1 LSSYDQNFLK
11 KYEKSRDEKNS
22 ILCAGFDPAIPN
34 QREKNVIAEKYFK
47 GSGSAAEAIMSFF
60 EDFLESVQDY
70 CSVIKPNSQ
79 YIFHMGISNI
89 QKMNKMIHEQ
99 GITSLFDHKISDI
112 GSTNDSGFYWIK
124 EMGFDGT
131 THSPFAGNIEESLIS
146 AHKHDLGLVTLTLM
160 SNPDSIY
167 FMKESI
173 VDGMKGYEFIA
184 NKLKE
189 FNGDGMVVGATGH
202 VTTEDIQKI
211 RKLAGEDVVMLVPG
225 IGKQQGDLKKV
236 IEHGGKNVVLNVSRG
251 ILYSDDIRA
260 TAKSYNERFN
270 EIRLGK

>member
-1 LSSYDQNFLK
+1 MSSYDQNFLK
-11 KYEKSRDEKNS
+11 KYEKSRNEKNS

-47 GSGSAAEAIMSFF
+47 GSGSAAEA
-60 EDFLESVQDY
+60 
-70 CSVIKPNSQ
+70 SQ

-211 RKLAGEDVVMLVPG
+211 RKLAGKDVVMLVPG

-236 IEHGGKNVVLNVSRG
+236 IEHGGKNVILNVSRG

>member
-211 RKLAGEDVVMLVPG
+211 K
-225 IGKQQGDLKKV
+225 
-236 IEHGGKNVVLNVSRG
+236 
-251 ILYSDDIRA
+251 
-260 TAKSYNERFN
+260 
-270 EIRLGK
+270 EI

>member
-1 LSSYDQNFLK
+1 MTSYDQNFLK

-22 ILCAGFDPAIPN
+22 ILCAGFDPAIPT

-47 GSGSAAEAIMSFF
+47 GSGSATEAIMGFF

-146 AHKHDLGLVTLTLM
+146 AHKHDIGLVTLTLM
-160 SNPDSIY
+160 
-167 FMKESI
+167 
-173 VDGMKGYEFIA
+173 
-184 NKLKE
+184 
-189 FNGDGMVVGATGH
+189 
-202 VTTEDIQKI
+202 
-211 RKLAGEDVVMLVPG
+211 
-225 IGKQQGDLKKV
+225 
-236 IEHGGKNVVLNVSRG
+236 
-251 ILYSDDIRA
+251 
-260 TAKSYNERFN
+260 
-270 EIRLGK
+270 

>member
-1 LSSYDQNFLK
+1 MSLYDQNFLK

-47 GSGSAAEAIMSFF
+47 GGESAAEAIMSFF

-112 GSTNDSGFYWIK
+112 GSTNDSAFYWIK
-124 EMGFDGT
+124 EMGFDGL
-131 THSPFAGNIEESLIS
+131 THSPFAGNIQESIDS
-146 AHKHDLGLVTLTLM
+146 AHKFDLGLVTLTLM
-160 SNPDSIY
+160 SNPDAIY

-173 VDGMKGYEFIA
+173 IEGMKGYEFIA
-184 NKLKE
+184 SKLKE
-189 FNGDGMVVGATGH
+189 FKGDGMVVGATGH

-211 RKLAGEDVVMLVPG
+211 RKLAGDDVVMLVPG
-225 IGKQQGDLKKV
+225 IGKQQGDLKKI
-236 IEHGGKNVVLNVSRG
+236 IEHGGKNVILNVSRG